1 MYIYIYV
8 NVFVHICTHLS
19 MIYKYIYIYMYYD
32 HIICKY
38 MCIYIYIIIYTYVIY
53 IYIYTQ
59 SAVYVP
65 EWSPALHERFL
76 WGFWPLSSKPF
87 AGLATALISHDYLL
101 NLPFSR
107 LMPLVCSSG
116 ARAAGCYVQRLNVIV
131 CFCKIFDT
139 ISWEPKR
146 EANYLTL
153 EPGAA
158 FRACSL
164 PKLRLTFGEVYVV
177 RDCQDRKHQ
186 LIWHSCLFLC
196 KILWQDNL
204 SLHCARKCCRWY
216 LDPWISAWRVTCSST
231 TVWHLGTWV

>member
-1 MYIYIYV
+1 MYLYIYVHICLWYINIYTYTCIMIILYVNTCAYIYNYIYIC
-8 NVFVHICTHLS
+8 N
-19 MIYKYIYIYMYYD
+19 
-32 HIICKY
+32 
-38 MCIYIYIIIYTYVIY
+38 